1 MAKRISELRTTNKGG
16 NTSREYVLLSN
27 IDSNS
32 STKIA
37 LNDIFPTLQSGKI
50 NSGVITEGAL
60 GTVAQELF
68 VGGGV
73 GSGTANTDK
82 SILIFKGI
90 ATSNVLTSGLT
101 GTRAL
106 QLRTDKAT
114 ADGTKQNVVVN
125 LNQSLLDLSEA
136 DNTTSE
142 FLSESG
148 GSNPFNYTTSNV
160 LGTLGVASG
169 GTGAST
175 FAQGGLLYGNTA
187 GAIQALTAPIKG
199 TLFVGSSASNPPT
212 TLAVGTNDLV
222 LTADSTQA
230 SGLKWAKPTISSAT
244 FTSNLTMNNNNLI
257 LGSGYITGT
266 GSSAGISLSSS
277 SDYVYIG
284 AGTKFFDQRLTV
296 EGGLSLG
303 QSTGSSSQTIQQ
315 VACTSGASPTMY
327 IKGSD
332 NLNDNAGGAL
342 DVTAGSGQLNGNGG
356 ELILSGGASA
366 GTGTAGSVTLKTN
379 NTNGLVVNAT
389 QDVSIPNGQLQ
400 LEQAEPIGVR
410 GTTSVIQATSLTTG
424 VTLNSSAG
432 IITLHTTALGGHD
445 SVYFTL
451 TNSVINVRSI
461 IMLTTEV
468 SNAEAA
474 GAGLVAQV
482 ADRAAGSCKI
492 RISNTGNASTTT
504 DHSVH
509 FFIVNEIV

>member
-1 MAKRISELRTTNKGG
+1 MANRISDLRTSNKAG

-32 STKIA
+32 STKLA
-37 LNDIFPTLQSGKI
+37 LNDILPTLQSGKI
-50 NSGVITEGAL
+50 TTTQVTAGAA
-60 GTVAQELF
+60 GEAPQDLF

-73 GSGTANTDK
+73 GSSVANTDK

-90 ATSNVLTSGLT
+90 KTANLGTSPE
-101 GTRAL
+101 RAL
-106 QLRTDKAT
+106 LIQTDKST
-114 ADGTKQNVVVN
+114 SDGTKQSIVIS
-125 LNQSLLDLSEA
+125 LNQDLIKLSNT
-136 DNTTSE
+136 DNSASK

-160 LGTLGVASG
+160 SGTLGVASG
-169 GTGAST
+169 GTGGTT

-187 GAIQALTAPIKG
+187 GAIQALAAPAKG
-199 TLFVGSSASNPPT
+199 TLFVGSSANNPPT
-212 TLAVGTNDLV
+212 TLAVGTNNLV
-222 LTADSTQA
+222 LTADSTQT
-230 SGLKWAKPTISSAT
+230 SGLRWGKPTISSAT

-266 GSSAGISLSSS
+266 GSSAGVSLSSS

-284 AGTKFFDQRLTV
+284 AGTRFFDQRLTV
-296 EGGLSLG
+296 DGGLSLG
-303 QSTGSSSQTIQQ
+303 QSTGASSQIIQQ
-315 VACTSGASPTMY
+315 VGCRSGASPTMY

-332 NLNDNAGGAL
+332 NLDSNAGGAI
-342 DVTAGSGQLNGNGG
+342 DITAGGGQLNGDGG
-356 ELILSGGASA
+356 ALILSAGASA
-366 GTGTAGSVTLKTN
+366 GSGTAGSVTLKTN
-379 NTNGLVVNAT
+379 NTNGLVIGAT
-389 QDVSIPNGQLQ
+389 QDVSVPNGQLQ
-400 LEQAEPIGVR
+400 LQQTEPIGVR

-432 IITLHTTALGGHD
+432 IITLHATALGGHD

-451 TNSVINVRSI
+451 TNSVINIRSI

-482 ADRAAGSCKI
+482 SDRATGSCKI

-504 DHSVH
+504 NHSVH